1 MSVRDRRVQSA
12 PLRLDNCGFQSR
24 PTLVSEDHKVVCMK
38 NFTALLC
45 YVLLALTLA
54 AGVISWKLYKQR
66 DCRLSG
72 HSYVYCV
79 LRR

>member
-1 MSVRDRRVQSA
+1 
-12 PLRLDNCGFQSR
+12 
-24 PTLVSEDHKVVCMK
+24 MK

-45 YVLLALTLA
+45 YVLLALVLA
-54 AGVISWKLYKQR
+54 AGVIGWKLYKQR

-72 HSYVYCV
+72 HSYAYCV